1 MQPEQ
6 PRSTSDPSG
15 SDPLGPS
22 QQFWRAVRDIS
33 PLAAGVAV
41 YGLAFGVLATQA
53 QIDRLEV
60 GFMGA
65 LVFAGSSQIIATE
78 RLLAGAGAAA
88 AIIAGLA
95 LNLRL
100 LLVAASVRDI
110 FAKRP
115 LWQQLLGAHLITD
128 ENWALMLAT
137 RARGERVGYW
147 YLLGGGA
154 TLIFTW
160 VLTTVAGAAFATAIP
175 SPRALGIDFAF
186 TAAFI
191 ALARSLFRGRP
202 DLLPWTVSLVTVG
215 VCIASGMLDASWA
228 IVLGGMTGAATAAAS
243 GHD

>member
-1 MQPEQ
+1 MRSKQPLA
-6 PRSTSDPSG
+6 PTPIG
-15 SDPLGPS
+15 GPS
-22 QQFWRAVRDIS
+22 AHFWRAVRDIS
-33 PLAAGVAV
+33 PLAAGVSV

-53 QIDRLEV
+53 HIDQLEV

-110 FAKRP
+110 FAGRP
-115 LWQQLLGAHLITD
+115 FWQQLLGAHLITD

-137 RARGERVGYW
+137 RAKGERVGYW
-147 YLLGGGA
+147 YLVGGGA
-154 TLIFTW
+154 TLIVTW
-160 VLTTVAGAAFATAIP
+160 VATTVVGAAFATAIP
-175 SPRALGIDFAF
+175 APRALGIDFAF

-202 DLLPWTVSLVTVG
+202 DLLPWAISLATVALCT
-215 VCIASGMLDASWA
+215 ASGVLDTSWA
-228 IVLGGMTGAATAAAS
+228 IVLGGLSGAAAAAVT